1 MDAFLITP
9 GHIDGHGFDA
19 EPLDPGRIEPETFGP
34 SSGPVDAGDLNFD
47 AFDLDG
53 DGTVDSRVVHTD
65 DDVVIVSDFDRD
77 GSADR
82 LTMIES
88 DGDYS
93 AWECSRDDEG
103 ALVWQKIDA
112 GAL

>member
-1 MDAFLITP
+1 M
-9 GHIDGHGFDA
+9 
-19 EPLDPGRIEPETFGP
+19 
-34 SSGPVDAGDLNFD
+34 
-47 AFDLDG
+47 DG
-53 DGTVDSRVVHTD
+53 DGTVDSRVVHSD

>member
-1 MDAFLITP
+1 
-9 GHIDGHGFDA
+9 
-19 EPLDPGRIEPETFGP
+19 
-34 SSGPVDAGDLNFD
+34 
-47 AFDLDG
+47 
-53 DGTVDSRVVHTD
+53 
-65 DDVVIVSDFDRD
+65 
-77 GSADR
+77 
-82 LTMIES
+82 MIES

>member
-1 MDAFLITP
+1 MDAFLITA
-9 GHIDGHGFDA
+9 GHIDGHESEA
-19 EPLDPGRIEPETFGP
+19 LDPGRIEPATFGP
-34 SSGPVDAGDLNFD
+34 ESGPVDAGEMNFD

-53 DGTVDSRVVHTD
+53 DGTVDSRVVHSD
-65 DDVVIVSDFDRD
+65 DAVVIVSDFDRD

-93 AWECSRDDEG
+93 AWECRRDDAG
-103 ALVWQKIDA
+103 SLVWQKIDA

>member
-1 MDAFLITP
+1 MDAFLITAA
-9 GHIDGHGFDA
+9 HVDNHGLEA
-19 EPLDPGRIEPETFGP
+19 APLDPGRIEPENFGP

-53 DGTVDSRVVHTD
+53 DGTVDSRVVHSD
-65 DDVVIVSDFDRD
+65 DAVVIVSDFDRD
-77 GSADR
+77 GVADR

-88 DGDYS
+88 DVDYS
-93 AWECSRDDEG
+93 SWECRRDDEG
-103 ALVWQKIDA
+103 SLVWQKIDA

>member
-9 GHIDGHGFDA
+9 GHIDGHEAEALDA
-19 EPLDPGRIEPETFGP
+19 GRIEPETFGP

-65 DDVVIVSDFDRD
+65 DAVVIVSDFDRD

-93 AWECSRDDEG
+93 AWECRRDDEG